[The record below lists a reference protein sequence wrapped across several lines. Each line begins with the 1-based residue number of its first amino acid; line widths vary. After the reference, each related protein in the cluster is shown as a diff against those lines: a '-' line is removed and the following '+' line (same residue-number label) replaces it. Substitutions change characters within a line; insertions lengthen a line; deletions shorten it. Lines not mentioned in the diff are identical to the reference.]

1 MGEKYISPFDPIGQ
15 TKEKA
20 RKIARDADNLFKNIR
35 FESDSV
41 TFSHWIE
48 MLVDYIENLQTET
61 EKAKKTLAE
70 FSKDT
75 EIQYWKELYN
85 TARLENINGF
95 PISKEQGEE
104 IEAWKEKHDIE
115 VHNLNSVYERVRAG
129 GTIGGR
135 YFYKFVPTSIGVSG
149 QCICGK
155 CHQLALAE
163 SEGASDEYREQMEK
177 LGGSYEFQEL
187 G

>member
-1 MGEKYISPFDPIGQ
+1 MSKYINPRDNITSRKSEIDAQKQKLNTLFSVFEGDSITFPQWLEMLTTYIEKLQ
-15 TKEKA
+15 TATKEAQNK
-20 RKIARDADNLFKNIR
+20 
-35 FESDSV
+35 
-41 TFSHWIE
+41 
-48 MLVDYIENLQTET
+48 
-61 EKAKKTLAE
+61 LAE
-70 FSKDT
+70 FKKDE
-75 EIQYWKELYN
+75 EIQYWKDLYES
-85 TARLENINGF
+85 ARLSQKYGF
-95 PISKEQGEE
+95 PISEE
-104 IEAWKEKHDIE
+104 EHNSIMQWQRTHDAEAHGLRMN
-115 VHNLNSVYERVRAG
+115 HERLAAG
-129 GTIGGR
+129 GAIGGR

>member
-1 MGEKYISPFDPIGQ
+1 MHCLY
-15 TKEKA
+15 KA
-20 RKIARDADNLFKNIR
+20 
-35 FESDSV
+35 
-41 TFSHWIE
+41 H
-48 MLVDYIENLQTET
+48 
-61 EKAKKTLAE
+61 
-70 FSKDT
+70 
-75 EIQYWKELYN
+75 
-85 TARLENINGF
+85 
-95 PISKEQGEE
+95 
-104 IEAWKEKHDIE
+104 
-115 VHNLNSVYERVRAG
+115 ERAAAG
-129 GTIGGR
+129 GAIGGR